1 MKTGAPARSSSA
13 ARVEQPLQRPATSM
27 LEQRSERILAWL
39 SESLDA
45 VAGISQTLSGD
56 WKLDRDPT
64 DVFSASLPALR
75 RIADFRTL
83 SYLSVDDESL
93 SFDLQIVEPERS
105 VALVRKELEHQIQE
119 GTFAWSIYQNR
130 AVVVPGAHLAPW
142 IVLHPLATPARVM
155 GMFVGSL
162 SGESSFIP
170 DACQKVLSIL
180 LMNCASV
187 MESGVLYRELNRHNR
202 NLEAIIAE
210 RTEELRRSEEAARAA
225 SRAKSSFLANMSHE
239 IRTPI
244 NGIVGMNSLML
255 QEELSGQ
262 QREQAETI
270 ERSANNL
277 LALIND
283 ILDFSKIEAGHLS
296 LENVQYDVKVAA
308 EDVVELLSAKA
319 AAKGIELVTRFRPQ
333 TPRHVWG
340 DPNRMR
346 QILTNLVGNAIKFT
360 DSGHVAVDFEWTSRG
375 PREGVLRASVID
387 TGIGI
392 DPDKLERIFEKFTQ
406 ADSSTTRVYGGT
418 GLGLSIS
425 RQLAHL
431 MGGELRADSIP
442 GRGSTFFV
450 ELPVEVA
457 DDPGT
462 VVPQLRGRRMGL
474 VVKNAAARQALKET
488 LDSYGAFTVA
498 APDPDALGTLLAASV
513 LDTRMAIVDFDF
525 GKETASHVARWL
537 KASAEDVHLVLL
549 CTMADR
555 VAAMSLVGTE
565 YDDILLKPVRERRLI
580 KVLAPVDAAP
590 PVEAVQVTE
599 PAAFHDDADV
609 PLVSARILLVE
620 DEPVNRM
627 VASQMLRR
635 LGHHVDIATNGAEAV
650 EALESNPDGTYELV
664 FMDCQTPVM
673 DGFEA
678 TRQIRAREQ
687 SLDIDRTTI
696 VALTASAL
704 EGDREKCLA
713 AGMDD
718 YLAKP
723 IRVEDIEDAV
733 SRWVQP
739 KPETTQDASVPSPR
753 DVEVAATPGAQVETG
768 DGAATDPEVASAAA
782 SPHDDASKR
791 GSEPELLAFDQERA
805 LTQLAGD
812 WSLFWT
818 IANLFMEGW
827 PDVERRFDEAVATAD
842 VEALKQTAHFLKGGA
857 SNVGAETARALAA
870 SLEEQAN
877 DGEAVPDAAEQVA
890 KIKAAMEAYID
901 ALSELPKRP
910 PNPSF

>member
-1 MKTGAPARSSSA
+1 MKTGTPVRPPAP
-13 ARVEQPLQRPATSM
+13 VGDEPLYRPPVRNQ
-27 LEQRSERILAWL
+27 EQRSERILAWL
-39 SESLDA
+39 SEALDA

-75 RIADFRTL
+75 RIGDFRTL

-93 SFDLQIVEPERS
+93 SFDLQIVEPDRS

-155 GMFVGSL
+155 GMFMGSL

-180 LMNCASV
+180 LMNLASV

-210 RTEELRRSEEAARAA
+210 RTEELRRSEEAARSAN
-225 SRAKSSFLANMSHE
+225 RAKSAFLANMSHE

-255 QEELSGQ
+255 QEQLSAE

-270 ERSANNL
+270 ERSSNNL
-277 LALIND
+277 LSLIND

-296 LENVQYDVKVAA
+296 LENVRYDVKIAA

-319 AAKGIELVTRFRPQ
+319 ADKGIELVTRFRPQ
-333 TPRHVWG
+333 TPRYVWG

-360 DSGHVAVDFEWTSRG
+360 STGHVVLDFEWTSRG
-375 PREGVLRASVID
+375 PKEGTLRASVID

-392 DPDKLERIFEKFTQ
+392 DADKLERIFEKFTQ

-450 ELPVEVA
+450 ELPIEVD
-457 DDPGT
+457 DDPT
-462 VVPQLRGRRMGL
+462 SEIQTPNLRGRRVGI
-474 VVKNAAARQALKET
+474 VVKSAAARQALKES
-488 LDSYGAFTVA
+488 LDSYGAYTVA

-513 LDTRMAIVDFDF
+513 VDTRLVIVDFDF
-525 GKETASHVARWL
+525 GRQTATHVARWL
-537 KASAEDVHLVLL
+537 RASAADVRLVLL

-555 VAAMSLVGTE
+555 SDATALLGTE
-565 YDDILLKPVRERRLI
+565 YDDILLKPVRERRLFKAI
-580 KVLAPVDAAP
+580 DPTDDLLVDVGPVPEELDSGSNEALSAAG
-590 PVEAVQVTE
+590 EQQIG
-599 PAAFHDDADV
+599 PA
-609 PLVSARILLVE
+609 SRILLVE

-627 VASQMLRR
+627 VASQMLKR
-635 LGHHVDIATNGAEAV
+635 LGHNVDVAENGAEAI
-650 EALESNPDGTYELV
+650 ELLEGSPDATYDLV

-678 TRQIRAREQ
+678 TRQIRAREKAVN
-687 SLDIDRTTI
+687 LPRTTI

-723 IRVEDIEDAV
+723 IRVEDIEAVLAKWIHPEPLADAAGTGPEEASFAKEAAD
-733 SRWVQP
+733 SRQEIEP
-739 KPETTQDASVPSPR
+739 TPAVP
-753 DVEVAATPGAQVETG
+753 
-768 DGAATDPEVASAAA
+768 
-782 SPHDDASKR
+782 
-791 GSEPELLAFDQERA
+791 AFDQDKA
-805 LTQLAGD
+805 MTQLAGD

-818 IANLFMEGW
+818 IADLFVEGL
-827 PDVERRFDEAVATAD
+827 PE
-842 VEALKQTAHFLKGGA
+842 VEARLEEAAARSNIEGLKQAAHFLKGGA
-857 SNVGAETARALAA
+857 SNVGAESTRALAA
-870 SLEEQAN
+870 KLEEQALTGTV
-877 DGEAVPDAAEQVA
+877 DDAVGQVA
-890 KIKAAMEAYID
+890 RIKEAARDYID
-901 ALSELPKRP
+901 AISRVPRER
-910 PNPSF
+910 

>member
-1 MKTGAPARSSSA
+1 MKTGAPVRKPPA
-13 ARVEQPLQRPATSM
+13 AVGAEPIYRPPVNSQ
-27 LEQRSERILAWL
+27 EQRSERILAWL
-39 SESLDA
+39 SEALDA

-56 WKLDRDPT
+56 WRLDRDPT
-64 DVFSASLPALR
+64 DVFSASLPTLR
-75 RIADFRTL
+75 RIADFKTL

-155 GMFVGSL
+155 GMFMGSL

-187 MESGVLYRELNRHNR
+187 MESGVLYRELNRYNR
-202 NLEAIIAE
+202 NLETIIAE

-225 SRAKSSFLANMSHE
+225 NRAKSSFLANMSHE

-255 QEELSGQ
+255 QEQLSDG
-262 QREQAETI
+262 QREQAQTI

-277 LALIND
+277 LTLIND

-296 LENVQYDVKVAA
+296 LENVQYDAKVAV
-308 EDVVELLSAKA
+308 EDVIELMSAKA
-319 AAKGIELVTRFRPQ
+319 ADKGIELVTRFRPL
-333 TPRHVWG
+333 TPRHLWG

-360 DSGHVAVDFEWTSRG
+360 QNGHVVVDFEWTSRG
-375 PREGVLRASVID
+375 PREGILRASVID

-392 DPDKLERIFEKFTQ
+392 DSDKLERIFEKFTQ

-425 RQLAHL
+425 RQLARL

-457 DDPGT
+457 DDPT
-462 VVPQLRGRRMGL
+462 PERQTPNLRGRRVGI
-474 VVKNAAARQALKET
+474 VIKNAAARQALKES

-513 LDTRMAIVDFDF
+513 LETRLAIVDFDF
-525 GKETASHVARWL
+525 GKETATHVARWL
-537 KASAEDVHLVLL
+537 RASAEDVRLVLL

-555 VAAMSLVGTE
+555 SDALSLLGTE
-565 YDDILLKPVRERRLI
+565 YDEILLKPVRERRLLKAI
-580 KVLAPVDAAP
+580 DPVDPSAQPEGEIVADTVIADEIAHPAP
-590 PVEAVQVTE
+590 AERTTAV
-599 PAAFHDDADV
+599 AH
-609 PLVSARILLVE
+609 ILLVE

-627 VASQMLRR
+627 VASQMLKR
-635 LGHHVDIATNGAEAV
+635 LGHTVDIAENGAEAI
-650 EALESNPDGTYELV
+650 EHLESQPDGTYDLV

-678 TRQIRAREQ
+678 TRQIRAREEAIG
-687 SLDIDRTTI
+687 LARTTI

-723 IRVEDIEDAV
+723 IRVEDIEAALDQWVAPDPRQGVTERRPTTGNAVPEGSDVREGTHIPDDPGTSLPDAEIEPV
-733 SRWVQP
+733 
-739 KPETTQDASVPSPR
+739 
-753 DVEVAATPGAQVETG
+753 
-768 DGAATDPEVASAAA
+768 PEV
-782 SPHDDASKR
+782 P
-791 GSEPELLAFDQERA
+791 AFDQDRA
-805 LTQLAGD
+805 LTQLGGD
-812 WSLFWT
+812 WTLFWT
-818 IANLFMEGW
+818 IADLFVEGLI
-827 PDVERRFDEAVATAD
+827 DVEARLDDAVMRSD
-842 VEALKQTAHFLKGGA
+842 VEALRQAAHFLKGGA
-857 SNVGAETARALAA
+857 SNVGAEASRALA
-870 SLEEQAN
+870 SRLEEDASN
-877 DGEAVPDAAEQVA
+877 GLVPDAAQHVA
-890 KIKAAMEAYID
+890 GIKVANQAYREAI
-901 ALSELPKRP
+901 ARVPRP
-910 PNPSF
+910 RA